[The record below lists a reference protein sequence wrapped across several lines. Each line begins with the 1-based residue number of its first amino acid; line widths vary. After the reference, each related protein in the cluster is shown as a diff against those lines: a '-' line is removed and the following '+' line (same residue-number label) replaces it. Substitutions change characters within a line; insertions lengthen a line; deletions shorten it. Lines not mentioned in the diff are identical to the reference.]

1 MSNAW
6 SQLIKASCLHSRGE
20 RASMSDSAMRVGP
33 SSNKTMIYKSSR
45 LTSGNRIFRTSLD
58 VEGHQITYR
67 KSRWLG
73 STEET
78 INVDHISSVRAQHGL
93 MFSSITIESS
103 GGSQPIV
110 ITGLHGSDAR
120 EIENAIRAT
129 QGPGRQ
135 PAPPR
140 E

>member
-1 MSNAW
+1 MVTTHMLLASIHAWHDLQCARPERRAVSFSN
-6 SQLIKASCLHSRGE
+6 E
-20 RASMSDSAMRVGP
+20 
-33 SSNKTMIYKSSR
+33 TMIYESSR

-67 KSRWLG
+67 KRRWLG

-110 ITGLHGSDAR
+110 ITGLSKGDAR
-120 EIENAIRAT
+120 AIEAAIKVN
-129 QGPGRQ
+129 QGP
-135 PAPPR
+135 A
-140 E
+140 

>member
-1 MSNAW
+1 FSN
-6 SQLIKASCLHSRGE
+6 E
-20 RASMSDSAMRVGP
+20 
-33 SSNKTMIYKSSR
+33 TMIYKSSR

-110 ITGLHGSDAR
+110 ITGLSKGDAR
-120 EIENAIRAT
+120 EIEAAIKAA
-129 QGPGRQ
+129 Q
-135 PAPPR
+135 PQQR
-140 E
+140 S

>member
-1 MSNAW
+1 
-6 SQLIKASCLHSRGE
+6 
-20 RASMSDSAMRVGP
+20 
-33 SSNKTMIYKSSR
+33 MIYKSSR
-45 LTSGNRIFRTSLD
+45 LTSGNRIFRTSLE

-78 INVDHISSVRAQHGL
+78 INIDHISSVRAQHGV

-110 ITGLHGSDAR
+110 IVGLHKADAR
-120 EIENAIRAT
+120 EIENAIKAN
-129 QGPGRQ
+129 QSLPGKT
-135 PAPPR
+135 
-140 E
+140 

>member
-1 MSNAW
+1 MIHAW
-6 SQLIKASCLHSRGE
+6 REATTDSIHGAPDCQCWACTRPAR
-20 RASMSDSAMRVGP
+20 RAVSFSTE
-33 SSNKTMIYKSSR
+33 TMIYKSSR

-67 KSRWLG
+67 KRRWLG

-110 ITGLHGSDAR
+110 ITGLSKGDAR
-120 EIENAIRAT
+120 EIEAAIKAA
-129 QGPGRQ
+129 Q
-135 PAPPR
+135 PQQR
-140 E
+140 S